1 MMQALEPFQDDVE
14 GTVFRD
20 VVMLALAGFVAIVIL
35 LLPHLAP
42 PGVQERETTVP
53 PGNVLVEIRWP
64 DGSDAD
70 VDLWVQAPG
79 DRPVGYSNRGGTVFD
94 LLSDDLGR
102 RGDVTELNYETAYAR
117 GAPAGEYTINL
128 HLYRAATGGAPVPV
142 SVVVSARPG
151 RAATSRQLLARDVTL
166 TRQGQELT
174 VARFRLDAEG
184 ALVPGSIHALTR
196 PLRNRQEGPS

>member
-1 MMQALEPFQDDVE
+1 MQALEPFQDDVE

-42 PGVQERETTVP
+42 PGARERETVVP

-70 VDLWVQAPG
+70 VDLWVEAPG
-79 DRPVGYSNRGGTVFD
+79 DVPVGYSNRGGAVFD
-94 LLSDDLGR
+94 LLRDDLGR
-102 RGDVTELNYETAYAR
+102 RGDATELNYESAYAR

-128 HLYRAATGGAPVPV
+128 HLYHAAADRAPVPV
-142 SVVVSARPG
+142 RVAVSVRPE
-151 RAATSRQLLARDVTL
+151 RATSTRQLFAREVVL

-174 VARFRLDAEG
+174 VGRFRLDAHG
-184 ALVPGSIHALTR
+184 ALVPGSIHALAR
-196 PLRNRQEGPS
+196 PLRDRREGSS